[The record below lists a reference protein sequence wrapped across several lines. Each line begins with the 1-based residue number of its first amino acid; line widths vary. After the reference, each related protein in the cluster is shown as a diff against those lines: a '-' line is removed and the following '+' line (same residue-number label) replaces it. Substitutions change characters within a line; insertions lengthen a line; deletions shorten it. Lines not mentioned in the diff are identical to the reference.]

1 MTPRC
6 VLDGGPTV
14 IEHAVG
20 PDAQSTYHLVDVEVP
35 PGTRRIE
42 VAYTWTPVDDAVV
55 DLGLRAPGGE
65 FRGWSGSR
73 EGRIHVGQ
81 DPVAVEEGGASR
93 GYLAGPIEPGAW
105 SIELGFGDVGTG
117 VAWRLEVACTSTPR
131 LGSGPVADP
140 VDPDHVASDEPGWY
154 RADLHMH
161 GWHSH
166 PDAPGWD
173 DAIAAARAAGIDIC
187 AFTEYTTTAH
197 WPQLGAVQRAN
208 PDLLIWPAREII
220 TYFGH
225 AVAYGATPSTSEYRV
240 GHHSRRGTNEAIS
253 MTAIQAAVVADG
265 ALFGVAHPTAYP
277 VEEWGHFCRG
287 CEYRL
292 WDQTDLSA
300 VTTMEVVTVGSLVG
314 GHSNPFVRTAIE
326 QWEAMLRAG
335 HRICAVAGSDDKL
348 GGGYGGATTVIG
360 ADRLDVHAVREALT
374 AGRAYIEA
382 RGAGASPRLA
392 LSARPA
398 SRGDP
403 VDHRAAGQGHADAVT
418 FGGTVAA
425 DVAEVVVEVSGAP
438 GQRLALRANGH
449 DVESLSITEDHWRH
463 RFLAD
468 RRADEGPLGT
478 FWTLEIHDDLALTAL
493 ANPIFVTG
501 STVSASPRR

>member
-1 MTPRC
+1 MTSRC
-6 VLDGGPTV
+6 VLDGGPAV
-14 IEHAVG
+14 VEGAVG
-20 PDAQSTYHLVDVEVP
+20 PEAQSTYHLVDVEVP

-55 DLGLRAPGGE
+55 DLGLRAPGGA

-73 EGRIHVGQ
+73 EGRLHAGQ

-93 GYLAGPIEPGAW
+93 GYLAGPIEPGTW
-105 SIELGFGDVGTG
+105 SVELGFGDVGTG
-117 VAWRLEVACTSTPR
+117 VAWRLELGCTSTTR
-131 LGSGPVADP
+131 LGSGAVDDP
-140 VDPDHVASDEPGWY
+140 VDPDHVARDQPGWY

-225 AVAYGATPSTSEYRV
+225 AVAYGATPSTTEYRV
-240 GHHSRRGTNEAIS
+240 GHRPLRGMTGAIS
-253 MTAIQAAVVADG
+253 MTDIQAAVVADG

-300 VTTMEVVTVGSLVG
+300 VTTMEVVTVGSVVG
-314 GHSNPFVRTAIE
+314 GHPNPFVRTAIE
-326 QWEAMLRAG
+326 QWEAVLGAG
-335 HRICAVAGSDDKL
+335 HRIWAVAGSDDKL
-348 GGGYGGATTVIG
+348 GDGYGGATTVIG

-392 LSARPA
+392 LSARPV
-398 SRGDP
+398 SGSDP
-403 VDHRAAGQGHADAVT
+403 VGLDAPEQHHRDAVT

-425 DVAEVVVEVSGAP
+425 DVAEVFVEVSGAY
-438 GQRLALRANGH
+438 GQLLVLRANGH
-449 DVESLSITEDHWRH
+449 EVESVPITDDHWRH

-468 RRADEGPLGT
+468 RRGDEGPLGT
-478 FWTLEIHDDLALTAL
+478 FWTIEVHDELALSAL

-501 STVSASPRR
+501 ATASADPGR